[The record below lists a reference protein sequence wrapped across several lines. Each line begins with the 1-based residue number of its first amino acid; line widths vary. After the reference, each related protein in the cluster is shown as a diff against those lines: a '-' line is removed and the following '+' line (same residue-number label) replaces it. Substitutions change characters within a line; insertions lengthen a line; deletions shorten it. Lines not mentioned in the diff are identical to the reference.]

1 MAESSLLLST
11 AQSEFKEDVI
21 RALLLDDTIN
31 VHVKRSL
38 EGLSSKRNFKLEELR
53 KQWLNRGGHN
63 YLTVKQIIET
73 NVEFREEQNQIVDDK
88 TGWINI
94 SEKNLQI
101 SIDGSSWG
109 FNPRTRKFDEQV
121 VFNSCVSTTF
131 GRFRNLVDVEP
142 LSGAVNLLST
152 LSSFI
157 AEGKRLHFNDSHFCQ
172 VLIFLAKNFVPLSF
186 PSLAR
191 FQSEAER
198 LFEAFI
204 QIISSDQEIQ
214 KLRNALAKV
223 CRQPGY
229 TIGEVIL
236 KIRSLYSSIFSI
248 AYPNM
253 SPDTTR
259 NNVERI
265 IFQTIAVFLSPKT
278 LQLLHTYVSER
289 VLVGKDCSLNKII
302 EFINRAESSI
312 DECAFMG
319 SVTLPRNLTVLDQV
333 QCSDSSALNL
343 TTIQSNLTLL
353 SSNAANLYSRK
364 GYAQPDNGERGHRG
378 RSKFHYRKENFE
390 KGFGRKEEKYRGDG
404 LVKNQDYYSHK
415 KNGQSYE
422 GSGDFDQRGRDT
434 FAQKGR
440 ISLERRSRSRHRS
453 GSRESNSGQREL
465 ERSRSRSNDRG
476 NARSRSRSPGNESA
490 NKYSRSRSGSMERSC
505 KRCGKDGHDGKFCK
519 SFAYC
524 ESRCR
529 HCDLFHRSHLCN
541 QNKKKVETNT
551 VEVEATDPDVMVTNM
566 IDLSWID
573 EGKANAEILTDLTA
587 LPEWD
592 GLI

>member
-88 TGWINI
+88 SGWINI

-191 FQSEAER
+191 FQSEADR

-236 KIRSLYSSIFSI
+236 KIRSLYSSIFLLVIRTCHRIRREIMLNALFSRQLQCFCHPKH
-248 AYPNM
+248 Y
-253 SPDTTR
+253 SCYTR
-259 NNVERI
+259 MYQKEFWLGKI
-265 IFQTIAVFLSPKT
+265 
-278 LQLLHTYVSER
+278 
-289 VLVGKDCSLNKII
+289 VLWTKS
-302 EFINRAESSI
+302 
-312 DECAFMG
+312 
-319 SVTLPRNLTVLDQV
+319 
-333 QCSDSSALNL
+333 
-343 TTIQSNLTLL
+343 SNLLIV
-353 SSNAANLYSRK
+353 R
-364 GYAQPDNGERGHRG
+364 
-378 RSKFHYRKENFE
+378 
-390 KGFGRKEEKYRGDG
+390 
-404 LVKNQDYYSHK
+404 NQ
-415 KNGQSYE
+415 
-422 GSGDFDQRGRDT
+422 
-434 FAQKGR
+434 
-440 ISLERRSRSRHRS
+440 
-453 GSRESNSGQREL
+453 
-465 ERSRSRSNDRG
+465 
-476 NARSRSRSPGNESA
+476 
-490 NKYSRSRSGSMERSC
+490 
-505 KRCGKDGHDGKFCK
+505 
-519 SFAYC
+519 
-524 ESRCR
+524 
-529 HCDLFHRSHLCN
+529 
-541 QNKKKVETNT
+541 V
-551 VEVEATDPDVMVTNM
+551 
-566 IDLSWID
+566 
-573 EGKANAEILTDLTA
+573 
-587 LPEWD
+587 
-592 GLI
+592 